1 MKLTSIALA
10 LVLWLSSGLRAD
22 VTIRYQSE
30 FKPSAALQPILEQ
43 VMKSVE
49 TGSTSSVRMKGNK
62 AYTTSGNW
70 IQIFDF
76 AKQEVTLVDSA
87 HKTYAA
93 FPISQF
99 ADQMAGAIPQATSEQ
114 MKAAQQALA
123 SVKSSVDSKMTGNTA
138 EIQGIQAEE
147 RQVTLTMELPMPT
160 TNQSSAGIKMAMH
173 IWTPKKEEVLR
184 VPAIRELT
192 GYQAWQRYVI
202 NPVGIL
208 DKLLGKM
215 PGMSDSIGSMFDEIY
230 KNPSVILRMRVEIYV
245 PFLAVLAKQM
255 AAQGSQVL
263 PAMDPDAP
271 IMEIDQEVA
280 ELSSAPVDASQL
292 EIPAGYTAVAAADLL
307 QAMIKPQ
314 K

>member
-114 MKAAQQALA
+114 NDHRRVHDRRDVDFPRGCRQSARAGERIRLCE
-123 SVKSSVDSKMTGNTA
+123 KS
-138 EIQGIQAEE
+138 
-147 RQVTLTMELPMPT
+147 L
-160 TNQSSAGIKMAMH
+160 
-173 IWTPKKEEVLR
+173 
-184 VPAIRELT
+184 
-192 GYQAWQRYVI
+192 
-202 NPVGIL
+202 
-208 DKLLGKM
+208 
-215 PGMSDSIGSMFDEIY
+215 
-230 KNPSVILRMRVEIYV
+230 
-245 PFLAVLAKQM
+245 
-255 AAQGSQVL
+255 
-263 PAMDPDAP
+263 
-271 IMEIDQEVA
+271 
-280 ELSSAPVDASQL
+280 
-292 EIPAGYTAVAAADLL
+292 
-307 QAMIKPQ
+307 
-314 K
+314 